1 MKINYLA
8 VNDTLKYMNR
18 VSGVSNLEHAG
29 KNNLL
34 KLYMNKLIK
43 NKYYDI
49 ILLCSVAAAY
59 GTLLMVSLLG

>member
-8 VNDTLKYMNR
+8 LNDALKYMNR
-18 VSGVSNLEHAG
+18 VSGVSNVENAR

-34 KLYMNKLIK
+34 RLYINKLIK

-49 ILLCSVAAAY
+49 ILLCSVAAAF

>member
-1 MKINYLA
+1 MENA
-8 VNDTLKYMNR
+8 R
-18 VSGVSNLEHAG
+18 

-34 KLYMNKLIK
+34 RLYINKLIK

-49 ILLCSVAAAY
+49 ILLCSVAAAF

>member
-1 MKINYLA
+1 MI
-8 VNDTLKYMNR
+8 R
-18 VSGVSNLEHAG
+18 VSGVSNIVQDS

-34 KLYMNKLIK
+34 GLYINKLIK

-49 ILLCSVAAAY
+49 ILLCSVAAAF

>member
-8 VNDTLKYMNR
+8 VNDALKYMKR
-18 VSGVSNLEHAG
+18 VSGVSNIEQES

-34 KLYMNKLIK
+34 RLYINKLIK

-49 ILLCSVAAAY
+49 ILLCSVAAAF

>member
-1 MKINYLA
+1 
-8 VNDTLKYMNR
+8 MNR

-49 ILLCSVAAAY
+49 ILLCSVAAAF

>member
-8 VNDTLKYMNR
+8 LDDAPMCMNR
-18 VSGVSNLEHAG
+18 ASGVSKGEHAG
-29 KNNLL
+29 KRNLL
-34 KLYMNKLIK
+34 RIYINKLIK

-49 ILLCSVAAAY
+49 ILLCSVAAAF

>member
-8 VNDTLKYMNR
+8 DNDALTLMKR
-18 VSGVSNLEHAG
+18 VSGVSNGEHGG

-34 KLYMNKLIK
+34 RLYINKLIK

-49 ILLCSVAAAY
+49 ILLCSVAAAF

>member
-8 VNDTLKYMNR
+8 ENDALKYMNR
-18 VSGVSNLEHAG
+18 ASGVSNMEQES
-29 KNNLL
+29 KNNWLR
-34 KLYMNKLIK
+34 LYINKLIK

-49 ILLCSVAAAY
+49 ILLCSVAAAF

>member
-8 VNDTLKYMNR
+8 DNDALNLMKR
-18 VSGVSNLEHAG
+18 VSGVSNVEQEG
-29 KNNLL
+29 KNNLPR
-34 KLYMNKLIK
+34 LYINKLIK

-49 ILLCSVAAAY
+49 ILLCSVAAAF